1 MYINKTLQKFN
12 ENKSYKFF
20 PGNSII
26 KIISDEKLLNL
37 IKKVKNEM
45 ESSNLFDKYIFLP
58 EDSYHVTI
66 CDLLTYEDLKTNLS
80 YKNFGINK
88 DEDINFIDK
97 RIIEELSNIN
107 FNLKVR
113 MRVKNIKPKR
123 LSLEPKTIEDYNIL
137 NEFRKKVYSKLNLV
151 MNESYKFHC
160 SLSYQLQELS
170 NEEELI
176 INNFMQELNDKYLN
190 EFDDIEINVATLVA
204 FNDMSEFRELSL
216 GRKNLGFYS
225 I

>member
-107 FNLKVR
+107 FNLK
-113 MRVKNIKPKR
+113 
-123 LSLEPKTIEDYNIL
+123 
-137 NEFRKKVYSKLNLV
+137 
-151 MNESYKFHC
+151 
-160 SLSYQLQELS
+160 
-170 NEEELI
+170 
-176 INNFMQELNDKYLN
+176 
-190 EFDDIEINVATLVA
+190 
-204 FNDMSEFRELSL
+204 
-216 GRKNLGFYS
+216 
-225 I
+225 